1 MPTPNNIFAAL
12 QGVKLLGALV
22 MWECHG
28 VLRAK
33 RSDFNSAARAAGLDK
48 MVVQTPSVMGALA
61 KALSQTATSS
71 PGGRRLILRELRN
84 DNAVRLWAVVDVTS
98 VPEGSPIGS
107 QVGTVINRVGF
118 AKVTEELKFDLNDD
132 FAKAVEAQYQ
142 RIQEYVTGEDLR
154 GVVERQVKDWRGV
167 RVFGRLQ
174 YVGADA
180 LDKVDSLQ
188 KLIKDSGA
196 ECGVIPVPDT
206 TSSREAISMSAMRQT
221 EQQIERL
228 RKEMAAWKGDAKKA
242 PRDSTLEKRIEEY
255 VALRRETEDLA
266 DVLHLNAADLHTEL
280 EALEK
285 EARTMMGVPTLP
297 ETAPQPNTSK
307 VDIAKGPLHVE
318 PGSVDYSKD
327 EIEAVPVPEPTADNG
342 WIGEVPVDHPD
353 AMPMGP
359 LMSPDGPDEVQVPE
373 FIDPEP
379 PMGPPPSD
387 AETSAESMPPDPEPV
402 KGVKGRA
409 MSGTEFV
416 HKVVSDM
423 KAAGVTPE
431 FTSLGGGMMSIT
443 APAPPAKPSTPNPN
457 ALTSDAMASMSTE
470 GLKKLAKK
478 LGIKG
483 LGSMPRAAIMAA
495 IESAS
500 TES

>member
-1 MPTPNNIFAAL
+1 MPTVNNIFAAL

-33 RSDFNSAARAAGLDK
+33 RSDFNSAAKAAGLDR

-61 KALSQTATSS
+61 KALSQVATSS
-71 PGGRRLILRELRN
+71 PGGRRLILREERN
-84 DNAVRLWAVVDVTS
+84 DNAVRLWYVVDVTT
-98 VPEGSPIGS
+98 VPPGAPIGS
-107 QVGTVINRVGF
+107 QVGMVINRVGF
-118 AKVTEELKFDLNDD
+118 AKVTEELKFDLNDE

-154 GVVERQVKDWRGV
+154 GVVERQVREWRGV

-180 LDKVDSLQ
+180 LDKVDALQ

-221 EQQIERL
+221 QQQIERL

-266 DVLHLNAADLHTEL
+266 DVIHLNAADLHTEL

-285 EARTMMGVPTLP
+285 EARAMMGVPTLP
-297 ETAPQPNTSK
+297 EIAPQPNAPK

-327 EIEAVPVPEPTADNG
+327 EIEAVPVPEPISVTTTA
-342 WIGEVPVDHPD
+342 GEPVGDVH
-353 AMPMGP
+353 
-359 LMSPDGPDEVQVPE
+359 VPE
-373 FIDPEP
+373 FIDPPQSDEPHPMGSEDNDPEP

-402 KGVKGRA
+402 STMPK
-409 MSGTEFV
+409 
-416 HKVVSDM
+416 
-423 KAAGVTPE
+423 
-431 FTSLGGGMMSIT
+431 
-443 APAPPAKPSTPNPN
+443 PPAKPATPNPN

-478 LGIKG
+478 MGIKG

-500 TES
+500 SES

>member
-1 MPTPNNIFAAL
+1 MPTPNNIFSAL

-33 RSDFNSAARAAGLDK
+33 RSDFNSAAKAAGLDK

-132 FAKAVEAQYQ
+132 FAKAVEMQYQ

-297 ETAPQPNTSK
+297 ETAPQPSTSK

-318 PGSVDYSKD
+318 PGAVDYSKD
-327 EIEAVPVPEPTADNG
+327 EIEAAPVPEPMGFGDSITTDGKVTEGKNDFQFALDPEPTVTSAADRAG
-342 WIGEVPVDHPD
+342 VTPEPAP
-353 AMPMGP
+353 
-359 LMSPDGPDEVQVPE
+359 EVQVPE

-402 KGVKGRA
+402 STMPK
-409 MSGTEFV
+409 
-416 HKVVSDM
+416 
-423 KAAGVTPE
+423 
-431 FTSLGGGMMSIT
+431 
-443 APAPPAKPSTPNPN
+443 PPAKPSTPNPN

-483 LGSMPRAAIMAA
+483 LGAMPRAAIMAA